1 MIRLNV
7 FIQVSAENRAAVLES
22 AKELVAYSLKD
33 NGCIAYDVFESA
45 TRSDVLMICE
55 TWKDAESLS
64 AHEKADHFVAL
75 VPKIQGLAAMKL
87 EKLRH
92 TFTTRMCEAGVN
104 IKVIQDAL
112 GHSDI
117 STALNIYAD
126 VTKEMKAEE
135 FKGLDSYFKV

>member
-33 NGCIAYDVFESA
+33 NGCIAYDVFES
-45 TRSDVLMICE
+45 DVLMICE

-87 EKLRH
+87 EK
-92 TFTTRMCEAGVN
+92 F
-104 IKVIQDAL
+104 
-112 GHSDI
+112 
-117 STALNIYAD
+117 
-126 VTKEMKAEE
+126 E
-135 FKGLDSYFKV
+135 F

>member
-64 AHEKADHFVAL
+64 APMKKQTIFVAPGAQNPGGWL
-75 VPKIQGLAAMKL
+75 P
-87 EKLRH
+87 
-92 TFTTRMCEAGVN
+92 
-104 IKVIQDAL
+104 
-112 GHSDI
+112 
-117 STALNIYAD
+117 
-126 VTKEMKAEE
+126 
-135 FKGLDSYFKV
+135 

>member
-64 AHEKADHFVAL
+64 A
-75 VPKIQGLAAMKL
+75 MKS
-87 EKLRH
+87 RPFCGPGAQNPGTGCH
-92 TFTTRMCEAGVN
+92 EAGKIRV
-104 IKVIQDAL
+104 
-112 GHSDI
+112 
-117 STALNIYAD
+117 LNQ
-126 VTKEMKAEE
+126 
-135 FKGLDSYFKV
+135 

>member
-55 TWKDAESLS
+55 TWTESLS

-87 EKLRH
+87 EK
-92 TFTTRMCEAGVN
+92 F
-104 IKVIQDAL
+104 
-112 GHSDI
+112 
-117 STALNIYAD
+117 
-126 VTKEMKAEE
+126 E
-135 FKGLDSYFKV
+135 F